1 MSFCCFLVGNISFLS
16 NDKCLHL
23 CVCHHGSPSAVTV
36 PFSKPSFPCHR
47 NNFPLEAVMRRHIQ
61 SRLSGQLWKTA
72 FDVSNSS
79 GARGRPK
86 QTELWVE
93 PLSGAE
99 PRNPGCTLPLCNK
112 NSSLSQFC
120 CFHGTRGPEI
130 PLNFPW
136 TGLNLESAS
145 AQLCCK

>member
-1 MSFCCFLVGNISFLS
+1 MQFCCFLVGNISFLS
-16 NDKCLHL
+16 NDECLHL
-23 CVCHHGSPSAVTV
+23 CLCHHGSPSAVTI
-36 PFSKPSFPCHR
+36 PFSKPSFSCHR

-61 SRLSGQLWKTA
+61 TQLSRQLWKTA
-72 FDVSNSS
+72 FDESDSS

-99 PRNPGCTLPLCNK
+99 PRNLGRTLPLCNK

-120 CFHGTRGPEI
+120 CFHGTQRAWDPSQL
-130 PLNFPW
+130 PLDLIKF
-136 TGLNLESAS
+136 GECFSSIVL
-145 AQLCCK
+145 